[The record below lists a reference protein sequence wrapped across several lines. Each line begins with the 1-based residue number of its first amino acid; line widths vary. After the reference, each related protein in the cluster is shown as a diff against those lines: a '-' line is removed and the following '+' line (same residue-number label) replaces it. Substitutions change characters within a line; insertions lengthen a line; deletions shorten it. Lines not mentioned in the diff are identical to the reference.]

1 MNEKIEILCNS
12 ILLDGYEI
20 EVCDNDGHATF
31 NAYSRKAKDVIYCKD
46 TSYDFD
52 TVVKMLEKSGWD
64 FYTS

>member
-20 EVCDNDGHATF
+20 EVCDNDGKATF

-46 TSYDFD
+46 TSYNFD
-52 TVVKMLEKSGWD
+52 KVVKMLEVSGWD